1 MNDFTG
7 RHLLMDGAA
16 VSPTATLPAVPLM
29 ADTIRSETPF
39 PRLELWED
47 GRRIPDLYKPDNFEW
62 WYFDAQLTDGRTL
75 VLVFYIDQDAGERR
89 FVYRV
94 QATVASPNGQR
105 VAAGYV
111 THQDV
116 SISRERPEIHIGK
129 SFLRGDLDT
138 YRMVMDASDLGKL
151 GLDVTIRRTF
161 PPRVSPANR
170 ESIVQADKIIG
181 WVCPVPRGELTG
193 TIMMNGET
201 AAVKGVAYHDHNWGT
216 TTMGSV
222 LHHWIWGR
230 AAIGPYTAVYA
241 SEYPNQPYENGR
253 TDGLQQFFI
262 ASEREV
268 LINVEG
274 SDAARVT
281 AVPAANP
288 DPRNGSAYYCPRVRF
303 EVEKNGRRVALE
315 ADAAQFLGSF
325 DLATESKFLS
335 PEEIAR
341 AARMEHRPW
350 YSHFVAAPVTLSIT
364 ATSNTETYTGQGVI
378 EFMDFHLNA

>member
-1 MNDFTG
+1 MTDFTRRG
-7 RHLLMDGAA
+7 LLIGEGGVLEAD
-16 VSPTATLPAVPLM
+16 TLPAVPLM
-29 ADTIRSETPF
+29 AQTIRSETPF

-47 GRRIPDLYKPDNFEW
+47 GSRIPELYKPENFEW

-75 VLVFYIDQDAGERR
+75 VVVFFIDQDAGERR
-89 FVYRV
+89 FVYRA

-105 VAAGYV
+105 VAAEYV

-138 YRMVMDASDLGKL
+138 YRVVMDASDLGKL
-151 GLDVTIRRTF
+151 GLDVTIRRIF

-170 ESIVQADKIIG
+170 ENIIQADKIFG

-193 TIMMNGET
+193 TITVNGET

-216 TTMGSV
+216 TTMGSL

-241 SEYPNQPYENGR
+241 SEYPNQPYTNSR

-268 LINVEG
+268 LVNVEG
-274 SDAARVT
+274 SGAARVT

-288 DPRNGSAYYCPRVRF
+288 DPRNASAYYCPRVRF
-303 EVEKNGRRVALE
+303 EVEQNGRRVTLE
-315 ADAAQFLGSF
+315 TDAAQFLGSV

-350 YSHFVAAPVTLSIT
+350 YSRFVAAPVALSIT
-364 ATSNTETYTGQGVI
+364 EKGNTETYSGQGVI

>member
-1 MNDFTG
+1 MDKNTG
-7 RHLLMDGAA
+7 TK
-16 VSPTATLPAVPLM
+16 TAE
-29 ADTIRSETPF
+29 SETPF

-47 GRRIPDLYKPDNFEW
+47 GSRIPQLYKPENFEW

-75 VLVFYIDQDAGERR
+75 VLVFYIDQDASERR
-89 FVYRV
+89 FVYR
-94 QATVASPNGQR
+94 AEAAVASPNGQR
-105 VAAGYV
+105 VAATYV

-116 SISRERPEIHIGK
+116 SISRERPEIRIGK
-129 SFLRGDLDT
+129 SFLLGDLDT
-138 YRMVMDASDLGKL
+138 YRVVMDESDLGKL
-151 GLDVTIRRTF
+151 SLDVTIWRTF
-161 PPRVSPANR
+161 PPRVSPAKRGN
-170 ESIVQADKIIG
+170 IVQADKIFG
-181 WVCPVPRGELTG
+181 WTCPVPRGELTG
-193 TIMMNGET
+193 TIKVNGET

-216 TTMGSV
+216 TTMGSL

-241 SEYPNQPYENGR
+241 SEYPNQPYSHGR

-268 LINVEG
+268 LVNVEG
-274 SDAARVT
+274 PGATRVA

-288 DPRNGSAYYCPRVRF
+288 DPRNASAYYCPRVSF
-303 EVEKNGRRVALE
+303 EVEQNGRRVTLE
-315 ADAAQFLGSF
+315 ANAAQFLGSV

-350 YSHFVAAPVTLSIT
+350 YSRFVAAPVTLSIT
-364 ATSNTETYTGQGVI
+364 EKGKTEMSTGQGVI